1 MARAIS
7 IGSICR
13 GVATVNRR
21 LASIR
26 PLPFLPANVIVILIL
41 AVLAFVSCAEALASA
56 HDSSEPEPVSL
67 DRVFAK
73 GHLGNRHVEVTGLI
87 FPEAHLAYPPGR
99 RGIER
104 PARYVY
110 IAMLGPE
117 DRVLLVR
124 FPGDLGHGAPRL
136 VTVAGLL
143 RPPEQSLSLAL
154 DALGWS
160 LGGGRIE
167 RRYVLVAGMT
177 PKPWWLMSLFAAA
190 TAIPALGLLAATVTA
205 RRNRPAIVP
214 SIDVRRGSVT

>member
-1 MARAIS
+1 MARAFS

-26 PLPFLPANVIVILIL
+26 PLPFLPANLIAILIL
-41 AVLAFVSCAEALASA
+41 AALAFLACAEALASA
-56 HDSSEPEPVSL
+56 RDSPEPEPMPL

-73 GHLGNRHVEVTGLI
+73 GRLGNRHVEVTGLI

-99 RGIER
+99 RGIDR
-104 PARYVY
+104 PSRYVY
-110 IAMLGPE
+110 IAMLGPG

-143 RPPEQSLSLAL
+143 RPPEQSLSRAL
-154 DALGWS
+154 DALGWR
-160 LGGGRIE
+160 LGGGMIE

-177 PKPWWLMSLFAAA
+177 PRPWWLMSLFAIAA
-190 TAIPALGLLAATVTA
+190 AIPALGLIAAAVTA
-205 RRNRPAIVP
+205 RRDRPVLAP
-214 SIDVRRGSVT
+214 SIDVHADGK